1 MKKGIA
7 IVIPGAD
14 YSARNLG
21 KVTFSKTIEEEA
33 AEIVSA
39 YSSNIGTSMYNDA
52 LNLMV
57 IRLMQE
63 ELWEGLDIYPMLGT
77 SLDNKLVN
85 INPNSGFIGLP
96 LIVPSSATASENG
109 IMFVRGENEKLIPSS
124 TEKVIAKAEMNG
136 LYNLFDEERTNADT
150 VTGSCYLLRNSKTNY
165 SDYNVESVTSKKIR
179 LSFSTTQL
187 PITPEALIGRNV
199 LSVSVAT
206 NKQSI
211 YANGIELASN
221 ELDITSV
228 INNFIMSNGLGVMW
242 EGYVRFFVQGI
253 IPVDKHSKANEIFKE
268 FLNFVKPMTA

>member
-7 IVIPGAD
+7 IIIPNAD

-33 AEIVSA
+33 AEIVSV

-57 IRLMQE
+57 IGLMQE
-63 ELWEGLDIYPMLGT
+63 GLWEGLDIYPMLGT

-96 LIVPSSATASENG
+96 LIVPSSATASEDG
-109 IMFVRGENEKLIPSS
+109 IMFVRGENGLLIPSS

-136 LYNLFDEERTNADT
+136 LYNLFDEERTNANT
-150 VTGSCYLLRNSKTNY
+150 VTGSCYLLRNCKTKY
-165 SDYNVESVTSKKIR
+165 SDYNVESVTSQKIR
-179 LSFSTTQL
+179 LSFSTNQL
-187 PITPEALIGRNV
+187 PITPEPLIGRNV

-228 INNFIMSNGLGVMW
+228 VNNFIMSNGLGVMW

-268 FLNFVKPMTA
+268 FLNSVKPMTE

>member
-7 IVIPGAD
+7 IIIPNAD

-33 AEIVSA
+33 AEIVSV

-63 ELWEGLDIYPMLGT
+63 GLWEGLDIYPMLGT

-96 LIVPSSATASENG
+96 LIVPSSATVSENG
-109 IMFVRGENEKLIPSS
+109 IMFVRGESGLLIPSS

-136 LYNLFDEERTNADT
+136 LYNLFDEERTNTDT
-150 VTGSCYLLRNSKTNY
+150 VTGSCYLLRNGKTNY
-165 SDYNVESVTSKKIR
+165 SDYNVESVTSQKIR
-179 LSFSTTQL
+179 LSFSRNQL

-228 INNFIMSNGLGVMW
+228 VNNFIMSNGLGVMW
-242 EGYVRFFVQGI
+242 EGYVRFLVQGI
-253 IPVDKHSKANEIFKE
+253 IPVDMHRKANEIFKE
-268 FLNFVKPMTA
+268 SLNSVKRMTE

>member
-7 IVIPGAD
+7 IIIPNAD

-33 AEIVSA
+33 AEIVSV

-63 ELWEGLDIYPMLGT
+63 GLWEGLDIYPMLGT

-96 LIVPSSATASENG
+96 LIVPSSATASEDG
-109 IMFVRGENEKLIPSS
+109 IMFVRGENGLLIPSS

-136 LYNLFDEERTNADT
+136 LYNLFDEERTNTDT
-150 VTGSCYLLRNSKTNY
+150 VTGSCFLLRNAKKAY
-165 SDYNVESVTSKKIR
+165 SDYYVESVTSRRISV
-179 LSFSTTQL
+179 SFSTTQL
-187 PITPEALIGRNV
+187 PITPEPLIGRNV

-268 FLNFVKPMTA
+268 FLDKVKPITE